1 MQNAL
6 LWKLKYPSGIES
18 YLFGTMH
25 VRDRVAFAYAQ
36 NALEYMEKCSHYYAE
51 IDLRKAAIQIS
62 MNDYMLPGELCW
74 NHLLPQRVYGRMLKH
89 SMQVLN
95 FNLEEWVRFFPLV
108 VSNKMAEWIMA
119 EDEELAL
126 DAFLFFQAFKKRKR
140 LGGVEDVSFQL
151 KLMQSININEQLR
164 ILKKQCRKLS
174 AFRAFVE
181 ELKIDYKNQDIHN
194 LFSKT
199 RKSLGAM
206 KSIMLKE
213 RNTKMAHTIAGHSD
227 NAGFYAIGAAHLA
240 GRYGVLRYLKKKSI
254 KLEPLSI

>member
-6 LWKLKYPSGIES
+6 LWKLIHPTGIES

-25 VRDRVAFAYAQ
+25 VRDRIAFSHAHA
-36 NALEYMEKCSHYYAE
+36 ALEYMDKCSHYYAE
-51 IDLRKAAIQIS
+51 IDLKKAAVQIS
-62 MNDYMLPGELCW
+62 MDDYMLPGELCW
-74 NHLLPQRVYGRMLKH
+74 QHLLPGRVYNRMLKH
-89 SMQVLN
+89 SRQVLK

-119 EDEELAL
+119 DDEELAL

-151 KLMQSININEQLR
+151 RLMQSIDINEQLR

-174 AFRAFVE
+174 AYRAFVE
-181 ELKIDYKNQDIHN
+181 KLKIDYKNQDIHN
-194 LFSKT
+194 LFIKT
-199 RKSLGAM
+199 QKSLGSM

-213 RNTKMAHTIAGHSD
+213 RNAKMAHTIAGHSD
-227 NAGFYAIGAAHLA
+227 NEGFYAIGAAHLA
-240 GRYGVLRYLKKKSI
+240 GRYGVLRYLKKNSI